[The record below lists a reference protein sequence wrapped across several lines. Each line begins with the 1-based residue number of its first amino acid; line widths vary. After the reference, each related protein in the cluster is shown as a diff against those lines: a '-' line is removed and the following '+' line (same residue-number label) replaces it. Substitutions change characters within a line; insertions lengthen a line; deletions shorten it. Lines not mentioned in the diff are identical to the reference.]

1 VLALG
6 IVNLF
11 LAAAA
16 LLIGSVPAIH

>member
-16 LLIGSVPAIH
+16 LLIASVPTIH

>member
-16 LLIGSVPAIH
+16 LLIGTVPTIH